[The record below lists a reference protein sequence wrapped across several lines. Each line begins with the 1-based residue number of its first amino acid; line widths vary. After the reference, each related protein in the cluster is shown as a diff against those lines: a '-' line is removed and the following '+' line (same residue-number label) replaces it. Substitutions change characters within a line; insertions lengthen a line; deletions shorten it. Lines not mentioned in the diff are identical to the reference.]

1 MKPVKRENS
10 NATNNTQVTGVTT
23 STAVTAGTHNTN
35 KNNAFYNTQYKTGT
49 TNKGGFFPAGSDN
62 VSIKGNTEKTK
73 TR

>member
-1 MKPVKRENS
+1 MHIKSLVFIS
-10 NATNNTQVTGVTT
+10 NFLLTFLTNHVLEGCLVD
-23 STAVTAGTHNTN
+23 N